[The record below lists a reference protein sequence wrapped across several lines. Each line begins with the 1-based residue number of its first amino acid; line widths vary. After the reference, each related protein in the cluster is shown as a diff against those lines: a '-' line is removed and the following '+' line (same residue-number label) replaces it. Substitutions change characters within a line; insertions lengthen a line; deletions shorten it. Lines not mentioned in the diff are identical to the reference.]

1 MKKALSLLVAVLF
14 LISMSSAQAWKSKK
28 RHKYPRINPYTYG
41 YPSPYANPYAS
52 PYSRVMPYGYLQA
65 YRGQQAFNR
74 FPMFDGGQNRMPWSQ
89 AGGSSFSNGF
99 PMMSGFSTPFSG
111 MSPMSSMGF
120 GSPLSGMSPMGFGS
134 PFSGMS
140 PMSPMGFGS
149 PFSSISPMS
158 PMGFGSPFGS
168 SMPFNSMPFGNT
180 GGCGRS
186 SRSGFMPF

>member
-1 MKKALSLLVAVLF
+1 MKKTLSLLVAVLF
-14 LISMSSAQAWKSKK
+14 LVSMSSAQAWKSKK

-41 YPSPYANPYAS
+41 YPSPYAS
-52 PYSRVMPYGYLQA
+52 PYSRVMPYGYPRV

-74 FPMFDGGQNRMPWSQ
+74 FPMFGGGQNRMPWSQ
-89 AGGSSFSNGF
+89 AGGPLFSNGF
-99 PMMSGFSTPFSG
+99 PMTGGFSSPFSG

-134 PFSGMS
+134 PFLGV
-140 PMSPMGFGS
+140 SPMGFGS
-149 PFSSISPMS
+149 PFSSMS

-180 GGCGRS
+180 GGWGRS